1 MFRLRE
7 ALTTYV
13 PSPDQM
19 FWIDLVGTLASSIGL
34 AVSVWVL
41 VVARGAKKAAEEAR
55 TIARRR
61 NFLQELDA
69 AEHKLQELGVFI
81 QQEEWI
87 AVQIRTTEIL
97 AICRSAMSRWS
108 DHLSE
113 RRLNGVLTATELI
126 HSIATKSA
134 QVSMAKQL
142 SPTDKRRLVDTHL
155 KASGLLND
163 ALGEVRRH
171 DERDGG
177 NNANTEGYKLHNLF
191 D

>member
-1 MFRLRE
+1 
-7 ALTTYV
+7 
-13 PSPDQM
+13 M

-34 AVSVWVL
+34 GVSVWVL
-41 VVARGAKKAAEEAR
+41 VVARGAKRAAEEAR
-55 TIARRR
+55 AVARRK
-61 NFLQELDA
+61 NFMEELGV

-87 AVQIRTTEIL
+87 GVQIRTTEIL

-113 RRLNGVLTATELI
+113 GRVNGVLTAAELV

-134 QVSMAKQL
+134 QVSMAEQL
-142 SPTDKRRLVDTHL
+142 SPTDKKRLVDTHL
-155 KASGLLND
+155 KASGLLSD

-177 NNANTEGYKLHNLF
+177 NDANTEGPGLRRLLDK
-191 D
+191 